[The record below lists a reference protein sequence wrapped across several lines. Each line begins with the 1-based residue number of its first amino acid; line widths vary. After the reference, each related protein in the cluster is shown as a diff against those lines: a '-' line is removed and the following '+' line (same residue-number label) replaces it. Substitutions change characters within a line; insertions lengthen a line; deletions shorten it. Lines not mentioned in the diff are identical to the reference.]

1 MSTTTN
7 STNIVLVHGAWA
19 DGSSWSKEIPI
30 LKNAGHK
37 VIAVQLPLHSL
48 ADDVDTVKRAVEHI
62 GGQVV
67 VVGHSY
73 GGQVITNAAY
83 DNPNITGLVYVA
95 AFAPDEGQSLS
106 DFIDIT
112 KLPPGFL
119 MFDKGGFAYINP
131 LMFHDGFA
139 QDVNASESDIMAVAQ
154 KPANQSILAEKSGPP
169 AWKQLPTWYQIS
181 ENDRVIP
188 PDVQRMFAERM
199 NATTLSLN
207 ASHASLVSHP
217 TEIADLI
224 LSATQGSK

>member
-7 STNIVLVHGAWA
+7 STNIILVHGAWA

-48 ADDVDTVKRAVEHI
+48 ADDVDTVKRAIEHI

-139 QDVNASESDIMAVAQ
+139 QDVNASESDIMAVVQ

-207 ASHASLVSHP
+207 ASHASLVSNP

-224 LSATQGSK
+224 LSAT